1 VLLPKRLKNQCIRK
15 LLRNFTDVIIVLT
28 YDGYSLPQKGLYLR
42 CPSQLMALSAR
53 LIPQVLFPREF
64 FSSMQTEAIGDLF
77 PLLAAANPDTLD
89 LIMSVAVE
97 HEYPAGRAVL
107 MEDAWGNAVYFV
119 AEGWVKVRRNATTGE
134 ELAALAILGK
144 GDFFG
149 EMAVLDESPRSTDV
163 IALTSVKLLSVAAQR
178 FVQIL
183 FKDPQL
189 HHRML
194 QLMVRRLRQ
203 TNYRFQL
210 RDQPPAVKLV
220 HTLVTLAEAY
230 GQDTDQGIE
239 IVNLTAKDLAD
250 VSDITIEEAGKILEK
265 LTEKALIQPNP
276 DRHVMQILQPKQ
288 MKQILAKANK

>member
-1 VLLPKRLKNQCIRK
+1 V
-15 LLRNFTDVIIVLT
+15 
-28 YDGYSLPQKGLYLR
+28 
-42 CPSQLMALSAR
+42 
-53 LIPQVLFPREF
+53 IPQVLFPREF
-64 FSSMQTEAIGDLF
+64 IPSMQTEVIGDLF

-134 ELAALAILGK
+134 ELAAIAILGK

-163 IALTSVKLLSVAAQR
+163 IALTPVKLLSVAAQR

-230 GQDTDQGIE
+230 GQETEQGID

-250 VSDITIEEAGKILEK
+250 VSDITIDEAGKILEK

-276 DRHVMQILQPKQ
+276 DRQIMHILQPRQ
-288 MKQILAKANK
+288 MKQILAKASK

>member
-1 VLLPKRLKNQCIRK
+1 
-15 LLRNFTDVIIVLT
+15 
-28 YDGYSLPQKGLYLR
+28 LPQSVEALGA
-42 CPSQLMALSAR
+42 QLNV
-53 LIPQVLFPREF
+53 IPQVLFPREF
-64 FSSMQTEAIGDLF
+64 FPSMQTEVIGDLF

-220 HTLVTLAEAY
+220 HTLAEAY
-230 GQDTDQGIE
+230 GQETEQGID

-276 DRHVMQILQPKQ
+276 DRHIMHILQPRQ
-288 MKQILAKANK
+288 MKQILAKASK